1 MRILL
6 PNNLLGDIEPGMWRK
21 LHLILKLATSHSIQ
35 VIAGC
40 CTLAHLR
47 QTDSIHLHLRLVT
60 L

>member
-21 LHLILKLATSHSIQ
+21 LYLILKLATSIQ

-47 QTDSIHLHLRLVT
+47 QTDSIHLHLQLVT